1 MFEKI
6 KYYRQLKHRDRDL
19 MSEIIST
26 SNKLKEHEDDDDINR
41 YRELMDVYCDLLR
54 EQMTVKKAIKNFE
67 WI

>member
-26 SNKLKEHEDDDDINR
+26 SNKLKEHEDDYDINR

-54 EQMTVKKAIKNFE
+54 EQMTIKQAIKHFK
-67 WI
+67 WF